1 MKLLPY
7 SRNDAAEVRSVIADS
22 INYAPEYIGENIQ
35 KEDLEYFDEVF
46 GKESSGGL
54 AYVVKQEGKI
64 ASFITCAGNM
74 CINQKKRC
82 YITGLFVKKNELINT
97 IALASIE
104 LLLKHLSP
112 DIIFCINVHPAAQAI
127 RKFWESNGFILR
139 PDLSIYTNS
148 ENEIISAYSPTL
160 WS

>member
-1 MKLLPY
+1 MQLLPY

-22 INYAPEYIGENIQ
+22 INYAPEYISENIQ

-54 AYVVKQEGKI
+54 AYVVKQEGRI
-64 ASFITCAGNM
+64 TSFITCAGNLR
-74 CINQKKRC
+74 INQKERW
-82 YITGLFVKKNELINT
+82 YITGLFVKKNKMTNT
-97 IALASIE
+97 IASASIE
-104 LLLKHLSP
+104 LFLKHFSP
-112 DIIFCINVHPAAQAI
+112 DIILCINVHPAAQAI

-160 WS
+160 GP